1 MAARSEACG
10 AAGDPSPAQICPASP
25 SGPHPARRPG
35 PTSAPGPHPGSCP
48 CPQEC
53 ADTLLKEIDYIAEG
67 RNADRFRRNFREQG
81 WVKVPRVYW
90 QYT

>member
-1 MAARSEACG
+1 MLCSVPTTPSRPQSHSLPGRS
-10 AAGDPSPAQICPASP
+10 PPTP
-25 SGPHPARRPG
+25 PHP
-35 PTSAPGPHPGSCP
+35 PTTTTTPPH
-48 CPQEC
+48 PQEC
-53 ADTLLKEIDYIAEG
+53 ADTLYAEIDYIAEG